1 MLFKIMLTCIYCSCL
16 VRDVFKGELSLEK
29 DGIETPIVYLINGN
43 RGLICPN
50 CESVDSLIEYREV
63 RNKTDEK
70 KVKIKFK
77 NR

>member
-1 MLFKIMLTCIYCSCL
+1 MLTCIYCSCL

-29 DGIETPIVYLINGN
+29 DDIETPVVYLINGN

-50 CESVDSLIEYREV
+50 CESMDSLIEYGEV
-63 RNKTDEK
+63 EIKKDEK
-70 KVKIKFK
+70 KVNIKFK

>member
-1 MLFKIMLTCIYCSCL
+1 M
-16 VRDVFKGELSLEK
+16 EK
-29 DGIETPIVYLINGN
+29 DDIETPIVYLINGN

-63 RNKTDEK
+63 EDKTDEK

-77 NR
+77 DR